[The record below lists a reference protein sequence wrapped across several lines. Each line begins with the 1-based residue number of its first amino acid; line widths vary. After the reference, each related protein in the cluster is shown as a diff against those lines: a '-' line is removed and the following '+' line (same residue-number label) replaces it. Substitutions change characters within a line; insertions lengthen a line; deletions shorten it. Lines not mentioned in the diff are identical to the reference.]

1 MSHKE
6 SVFPKSDQPPAGGEI
21 MSNQKKPKGSPVDTK
36 PIVIDRQ
43 AGLSFQTEEDLLN
56 YFAKEIKQLEKEY
69 FSLRKDSD
77 IPESKLSIYD
87 DELSEV
93 LEDPDEIWEDNHTL
107 KDDYVWFY
115 IKKFEGA
122 DDSKKIHYH
131 VAACYLT
138 EDVPSFIYLHFPT
151 TDLDLVKKFQR
162 DELIFDRE
170 SYEAP
175 LGAIDGDALNEGDEL
190 AMGLYKAM
198 MLLRSDS
205 DIQEDNFVEFHEL
218 REPAIEDPDEIW
230 RNTDSFGNTLVSFVR
245 EFPDELDSGES
256 LWYIVV
262 TLEDSP
268 SNSHALMFSF
278 PTNDVNLV
286 DRYRHGENLQAEEV
300 VQESSH

>member
-1 MSHKE
+1 MSQKE
-6 SVFPKSDQPPAGGEI
+6 HIRPERQQPPTGGEL
-21 MSNQKKPKGSPVDTK
+21 MSNQKKPKGSPVDAN

-56 YFAKEIKQLEKEY
+56 YFAKEIQVLEDEFFKKRTDKDYPEKQLTA
-69 FSLRKDSD
+69 F
-77 IPESKLSIYD
+77 D

-93 LEDPDEIWEDNHTL
+93 LEDPDEIWEDSKTL

-115 IKKFEGA
+115 IKKFENEA
-122 DDSKKIHYH
+122 DPESPHYH
-131 VAACYLT
+131 IAACYLT

-151 TDLDLVKKFQR
+151 RDEKLVKNFR
-162 DELIFDRE
+162 REELIFDRE
-170 SYEAP
+170 SFESP

-190 AMGLYKAM
+190 ALGLYKAM
-198 MLLRSDS
+198 MLLRSDN
-205 DIQEDNFVEFHEL
+205 DLKEENFVEFHEL
-218 REPAIEDPDEIW
+218 REPAIEEPDEIW
-230 RNTDSFGNTLVSFVR
+230 RTTDSFGNTLVSFVR
-245 EFPDELDSGES
+245 EFPDELESGES
-256 LWYIVV
+256 MWYIVV

-278 PTNDVNLV
+278 PTNDVHLV

>member
-1 MSHKE
+1 
-6 SVFPKSDQPPAGGEI
+6 
-21 MSNQKKPKGSPVDTK
+21 MSNQKKPKGSPVDAK

-43 AGLSFQTEEDLLN
+43 AGLSFQTEDDLLN
-56 YFAKEIKQLEKEY
+56 YFAKEIQALEDEFLKKRNASDYPEKQLAA
-69 FSLRKDSD
+69 FDH
-77 IPESKLSIYD
+77 
-87 DELSEV
+87 ELTEV
-93 LEDPDEIWEDNHTL
+93 LEDPDEIWEDTKTL

-115 IKKFEGA
+115 IKKFESEA
-122 DDSKKIHYH
+122 DPEKAHYH
-131 VAACYLT
+131 IAACYLT

-151 TDLDLVKKFQR
+151 RDENLVKNFR
-162 DELIFDRE
+162 REELIFDRE
-170 SYEAP
+170 SFEAP

-190 AMGLYKAM
+190 ALGLYKAM
-198 MLLRSDS
+198 MLLRSDA
-205 DIQEDNFVEFHEL
+205 DLKEENFVEFHEL
-218 REPAIEDPDEIW
+218 REPAIEEPDEIW

-245 EFPDELDSGES
+245 EFPDEMVSGES

-278 PTNDVNLV
+278 PTNDPNLV